1 MNNEQ
6 NGLTSNRRLSLR
18 SLLTSFL
25 VALALVAVTPPLFA
39 QQSYETPPV
48 LSASKILPSE
58 LLSGQSFRVQESVN
72 NDGFLNIYK
81 VDSPFGSSTAVSTAL
96 LRKRIHEINAMVAME
111 KVKTTSRYLDS
122 LKSSGMSTLAAAKN
136 MVFRPVKTATE
147 VVSGVGLLFRRAG
160 DSLFGPKPSEAEDSR
175 FQNLVGFSNYKRE
188 IAYEFGVDVYSR
200 NELLQDRLNELS
212 WTAFAGGMTVSA
224 LMAAVPGGAG
234 IAMTAIGTTRLGT
247 AIFKN
252 TPPQD
257 LRRMNTE
264 KLNAMGVDATTI
276 EAFMSNTI
284 FSPREQ
290 TIVVSSLDE
299 MTGVAGRQRFVQVA
313 SLTNNADMA
322 YFRQRQAEM
331 YAGYHKGVAPLT
343 QFVFLGQLAAAR
355 AQNGALVFNVPVDYM
370 VWTESLVQL
379 VAGTDAAV
387 SQLPGLTQKQLWVT
401 GTLSPRARTEIE
413 RLKWK
418 VYERS
423 EELVVAQNKP
433 YSAYQRESGKTPS
446 AELTLSSRSIA
457 LGAGITWGDGTLN
470 FHGQSHPVSISG
482 LSLIDLGISRV
493 SAKGSVYDL
502 NNLADFS
509 GNYVAT
515 QATFAIAGG
524 TGELAMINEKG
535 VVITLTS
542 DQSGTQLT
550 AGPAGMS
557 IKLK

>member
-1 MNNEQ
+1 MT
-6 NGLTSNRRLSLR
+6 GPSFFLRRRKAGFSWM
-18 SLLTSFL
+18 
-25 VALALVAVTPPLFA
+25 ALVTASMFLCQPTLTLA
-39 QQSYETPPV
+39 QQGPYETPPV
-48 LSASKILPSE
+48 LSASKILPPE
-58 LLSGQSFRVQESVN
+58 LLSGPSFRVQEPVN
-72 NDGFLNIYK
+72 NDGFLNIYRI
-81 VDSPFGSSTAVSTAL
+81 DSPFGSLTAVSTDL
-96 LRKRIHEINAMVAME
+96 LRKRVHEINAMVKME
-111 KVKTTSRYLDS
+111 QVKTTSQYLDA
-122 LKSSGMSTLAAAKN
+122 LKASGMSTLAAAKN
-136 MVFRPVKTATE
+136 MVFRPIKTATE

-160 DSLFGPKPSEAEDSR
+160 DSLFGPKPSQAEDSR
-175 FQNLVGFSNYKRE
+175 FENLIGFSNYKRE
-188 IAYEFGVDVYSR
+188 IAYDFSVDVYSR
-200 NELLQDRLNELS
+200 NELLQDRLNDLA
-212 WTAFAGGMTVSA
+212 WTAFAGGLTVSA

-234 IAMTAIGTTRLGT
+234 IAMTAIGSTRLST

-264 KLNAMGVDATTI
+264 KLNAMGVDSATVDTFI
-276 EAFMSNTI
+276 DNTV

-290 TIVVSSLDE
+290 TIIVSALDE
-299 MTGVAGRQRFVQVA
+299 MMGVAGRQKFVQVA
-313 SLTNNADMA
+313 ALTTNADMA
-322 YFRQRQAEM
+322 HFRQIQAEM

-343 QFVFLGQLAAAR
+343 QFVPLGQLTAAR
-355 AQNGALVFNVPVDYM
+355 ASNGALVFNVPADYI
-370 VWTESLVQL
+370 VWTESLAKL
-379 VAGTDAAV
+379 VAGTDALV
-387 SQLPGLTQKQLWVT
+387 NELPGVTQKQLWVT
-401 GTLSPRARTEIE
+401 GTLSPLARKQIE
-413 RLKWK
+413 RMNWK

-446 AELTLSSRSIA
+446 GSLTLSSRSIA

-470 FHGQSHPVSISG
+470 FQGQNYPVTVSG

-493 SAKGSVYDL
+493 SAKGNVYDL
-502 NNLADFS
+502 NNLSDFS

-524 TGELAMINEKG
+524 TGELAMINDKG

-542 DQSGTQLT
+542 DQTGTQLT